1 MNIKIIRF
9 RTLSKDFDKNLVSF
23 FILEGSKNMQIIQI
37 DNEHLIFQ
45 VEIFAGKEKNINTEK
60 MLDKFRKFYPNKYI
74 DIQLEKDID
83 FEEWKRMRLRSLS
96 VGKFTFKPIFD
107 KTEEDDSVIYL
118 DTLVGAFGIDN
129 HPTTIICLEMIDKME
144 PKFKLAVDFG
154 SGNGILS
161 LALSRISKSPIIAIE
176 IFYSYCLEI
185 KHNCKINNTENII
198 VLNSDSMKVIKEL
211 DFLVSNVPLS
221 VFADP
226 NTNILNSK
234 FNKAV
239 FSGIKIESKEE
250 FINLLDKYNIEILE
264 IVEKEGWIG
273 VITQKQGR

>member
-37 DNEHLIFQ
+37 DNEYLIFQ
-45 VEIFAGKEKNINTEK
+45 VEIFTGKGNNMITEK
-60 MLDKFRKFYPNKYI
+60 ILDKFRKFYPNKYI

-83 FEEWKRMRLRSLS
+83 FEEWKRMRLKSLS
-96 VGKFTFKPIFD
+96 VGKFTFKPIFE
-107 KTEEDDSVIYL
+107 KTEKDDSVIYL

-129 HPTTIICLEMIDKME
+129 HPTTIICLEMINKME

-161 LALSRISKSPIIAIE
+161 LALSQISKSPTIAIE

-185 KHNCKINNTENII
+185 KHNCKINNVENII
-198 VLNSDSMKVIKEL
+198 VLNGDSMGLIKEL
-211 DFLVSNVPLS
+211 DLLVSNVPFS

-234 FNKAV
+234 FKKAIL
-239 FSGIKIESKEE
+239 SGIKIENKEE
-250 FINLLDKYNIEILE
+250 FINLLRQYNIQILDLQ
-264 IVEKEGWIG
+264 EKEGWIG
-273 VITQKQGR
+273 VITEKQGR